1 MDAET
6 IKAER
11 SRLLNRQK
19 KDRAELEKT
28 VKTKKGAFK
37 QAAQEELA
45 KLEAEQERELAE
57 FDRTSGHGPSSPAPK
72 IAEKN
77 EDKSPSSKPK
87 KSKGKKNLPIDVE
100 WSDLS
105 KRELQE
111 ECHLRGLSK
120 GGGREELVSRL
131 IDWAMDRKAKLKNGG
146 GVEVEEASSSEE
158 SSSEDDSSS
167 DESESSSD
175 EDDIPDMTD
184 TQKEEAEKQ
193 YKRELIVRK
202 AILHLFETKF
212 PDGFP
217 LEDLPENLARIKVM
231 NFKPESLGYTS
242 LHEFA
247 RKQPRDALFY
257 DKGEKWLKPIK
268 FDKRPDRSGGKGRK

>member
-6 IKAER
+6 VKAER

-45 KLEAEQERELAE
+45 RLEAEQERELAE
-57 FDRTSGHGPSSPAPK
+57 FDRTVGGSSGAPKVAHETDEKSSP
-72 IAEKN
+72 I
-77 EDKSPSSKPK
+77 SKPK
-87 KSKGKKNLPIDVE
+87 KSKGKKNLPVDVE

-131 IDWAMDRKAKLKNGG
+131 IDWAMDKKAKLKNGQ
-146 GVEVEEASSSEE
+146 VEEYSSSEE
-158 SSSEDDSSS
+158 SSSESDDDDSSDDS
-167 DESESSSD
+167 DDDSSD
-175 EDDIPDMTD
+175 EDDIPDMND
-184 TQKEEAEKQ
+184 KQKEEAEKQ

-217 LEDLPENLARIKVM
+217 LDDLPDNLARIKVM